1 MKATE
6 ILSKIKTYLGEDTA
20 DIVENIEQSQV
31 VELAQAKLENGTVL
45 EAEAFESG
53 KEIFI
58 LTDDEKVAVP
68 VGEYQMED
76 GQILVVEEEGLI
88 AEIKEAE
95 AKEEEEVEASEE
107 VSEESLEETET
118 ELEEVEA
125 EYATKEELAEVKSM
139 LEEIKAMIEKKEEM
153 SEVEE
158 QVKEELSETPA
169 TEAIT
174 HNPEPKQ
181 KVSLK
186 YAQNRKQSTFDKVM
200 SKIVNN

>member
-20 DIVENIEQSQV
+20 DIVGYIEQSQV
-31 VELAQAKLENGTVL
+31 VELAQAKLDNGTVL
-45 EAEAFESG
+45 EAEAFEAG
-53 KEIFI
+53 NEIFI
-58 LTDDEKVAVP
+58 LTDDEKVALP
-68 VGEYQMED
+68 IGEYTMED
-76 GQILVVEEEGLI
+76 GQILVVSEEGI
-88 AEIKEAE
+88 IGEIKSAE
-95 AKEEEEVEASEE
+95 QEEEVEASEE
-107 VSEESLEETET
+107 VSEET

-125 EYATKEELAEVKSM
+125 EYATKEELAEVRS
-139 LEEIKAMIEKKEEM
+139 LVEEIKQMIEKKEEM

>member
-20 DIVENIEQSQV
+20 DIVENVEQDQEV
-31 VELAQAKLENGTVL
+31 KVELAQAKLENGTVL

-88 AEIKEAE
+88 AEIKKAE
-95 AKEEEEVEASEE
+95 AKEEEEVEASE
-107 VSEESLEETET
+107 ET

-125 EYATKEELAEVKSM
+125 EYATKEELAEVKS
-139 LEEIKAMIEKKEEM
+139 LVEEIKAMIDKKEEM

-181 KVSLK
+181 KVNLK
-186 YAQNRKQSTFDKVM
+186 FAKNRKTSTLDKVM

>member
-20 DIVENIEQSQV
+20 DIVENVEQDQEV
-31 VELAQAKLENGTVL
+31 KVELAQVKLENGTVL
-45 EAEAFESG
+45 EAEAVESG
-53 KEIFI
+53 KEVFL

-76 GQILVVEEEGLI
+76 GQLLVVQEEGLI
-88 AEIKEAE
+88 AEIKKAE

-107 VSEESLEETET
+107 EELDKHD
-118 ELEEVEA
+118 EEVEA
-125 EYATKEELAEVKSM
+125 KYATKEELAEVKS
-139 LEEIKAMIEKKEEM
+139 LVEEIKQMIEKKEEM

-169 TEAIT
+169 AEAIT
-174 HNPEPKQ
+174 HNPEPQQ
-181 KVSLK
+181 KVNLK
-186 YAQNRKQSTFDKVM
+186 FAKNRKTSTLDKVM
-200 SKIVNN
+200 SKIVNS

>member
-45 EAEAFESG
+45 EAEAFEAG
-53 KEIFI
+53 NEIFI

-88 AEIKEAE
+88 AEIKKAE

-107 VSEESLEETET
+107 VSEELETE
-118 ELEEVEA
+118 EEVKA
-125 EYATKEELAEVKSM
+125 EYATKEELAEVRS
-139 LEEIKAMIEKKEEM
+139 LVEEIKQMIEKKEEM

>member
-20 DIVENIEQSQV
+20 DIVENVEQDQEV
-31 VELAQAKLENGTVL
+31 KVELAQAKLDNGTVL

-76 GQILVVEEEGLI
+76 GQILVVKEEGLI
-88 AEIKEAE
+88 GEIKKAE

-107 VSEESLEETET
+107 EELDKHD
-118 ELEEVEA
+118 EEVEA
-125 EYATKEELAEVKSM
+125 KYATKEELAEVKS
-139 LEEIKAMIEKKEEM
+139 LVEEIKAMIEKKEEM

-169 TEAIT
+169 AEAIT

-181 KVSLK
+181 KVNLK
-186 YAQNRKQSTFDKVM
+186 FAKNRKTSTLDKVM
-200 SKIVNN
+200 SKIVNS

>member
-20 DIVENIEQSQV
+20 DIVNDIEQTQEV
-31 VELAQAKLENGTVL
+31 KLAQAKLDNGTVL

-53 KEIFI
+53 NEVFI
-58 LTDDEKVAVP
+58 VSDDERVAVP
-68 VGEYQMED
+68 VGEYLMED
-76 GQILVVEEEGLI
+76 GQILVVSEEGVI
-88 AEIKEAE
+88 GEIKSEE
-95 AKEEEEVEASEE
+95 AKEEEEEVEATEE
-107 VSEESLEETET
+107 I
-118 ELEEVEA
+118 EEVEA

-139 LEEIKAMIEKKEEM
+139 LEEIKAMIDKKEEM

-169 TEAIT
+169 SEPIN

-181 KVSLK
+181 KVNLK
-186 YAQNRKQSTFDKVM
+186 YSQNRKQSTFDKVM
-200 SKIVNN
+200 NKIINN

>member
-68 VGEYQMED
+68 VGEYTMED
-76 GQILVVEEEGLI
+76 GQILVVSEEGI
-88 AEIKEAE
+88 IGEIKSAE
-95 AKEEEEVEASEE
+95 QEEEVEASEE
-107 VSEESLEETET
+107 VSEET

>member
-20 DIVENIEQSQV
+20 DIVNDIEQSQV
-31 VELAQAKLENGTVL
+31 VELAQAKLDNGTVL
-45 EAEAFESG
+45 EAEAFEAG
-53 KEIFI
+53 NEIFI

-68 VGEYQMED
+68 VGEYTMED
-76 GQILVVEEEGLI
+76 GQILVVSEEGI
-88 AEIKEAE
+88 IGEIKSAE
-95 AKEEEEVEASEE
+95 QEEEEVEASDEVEE
-107 VSEESLEETET
+107 LE
-118 ELEEVEA
+118 EEVEA
-125 EYATKEELAEVKSM
+125 QYATKEELAEVRS
-139 LEEIKAMIEKKEEM
+139 LVEEIKQMIEKKEEM

-186 YAQNRKQSTFDKVM
+186 YAQNRKQNTFDKVM

>member
-58 LTDDEKVAVP
+58 LTDDDKVALP
-68 VGEYQMED
+68 IGEYTMED
-76 GQILVVEEEGLI
+76 GQILVVEEEGI
-88 AEIKEAE
+88 IGEIKSAE
-95 AKEEEEVEASEE
+95 QEEEVEASEE
-107 VSEESLEETET
+107 QVEEQLEE
-118 ELEEVEA
+118 EEVEA
-125 EYATKEELAEVKSM
+125 KYATKEELAEVKS
-139 LEEIKAMIEKKEEM
+139 LVEEIKAMIEKKEEM

>member
-20 DIVENIEQSQV
+20 DIVENVEQDQEV
-31 VELAQAKLENGTVL
+31 KVELAQVKLENGTVL
-45 EAEAFESG
+45 EEEAFESG
-53 KEIFI
+53 KEVFI

-76 GQILVVEEEGLI
+76 GQLLVVQEEGLI
-88 AEIKEAE
+88 AEIKKAE

-107 VSEESLEETET
+107 EELDKHD
-118 ELEEVEA
+118 EEVEA
-125 EYATKEELAEVKSM
+125 KYATKEELAEVKS
-139 LEEIKAMIEKKEEM
+139 LVEEIKQMIEKKEEM

-169 TEAIT
+169 AEAIT
-174 HNPEPKQ
+174 HNPEPQQ
-181 KVSLK
+181 KVNLK
-186 YAQNRKQSTFDKVM
+186 FAKNRKTSTLDKVM
-200 SKIVNN
+200 SKIVNS

>member
-53 KEIFI
+53 NEIFI

-76 GQILVVEEEGLI
+76 GQILVVSEEGI
-88 AEIKEAE
+88 IGEIKSESQE
-95 AKEEEEVEASEE
+95 EEEEVEASEE
-107 VSEESLEETET
+107 VSEDT

-125 EYATKEELAEVKSM
+125 EYATKEELAEVRS
-139 LEEIKAMIEKKEEM
+139 LVEEIKQMIEKKEEM

>member
-76 GQILVVEEEGLI
+76 GQILVVSEEGI
-88 AEIKEAE
+88 IGEIKSAE
-95 AKEEEEVEASEE
+95 QEEEEVEASEE
-107 VSEESLEETET
+107 VE

-125 EYATKEELAEVKSM
+125 QYATKEELAEVRS
-139 LEEIKAMIEKKEEM
+139 LVEEIKQMIEKKEEM

>member
-31 VELAQAKLENGTVL
+31 VELAQAKLDNGTVL
-45 EAEAFESG
+45 EAEAFEAG
-53 KEIFI
+53 NEIFI

-76 GQILVVEEEGLI
+76 GQILVVSEEGI
-88 AEIKEAE
+88 IGEIKEAE

-107 VSEESLEETET
+107 VSEET

-186 YAQNRKQSTFDKVM
+186 YSQNRKQSTFDKVM

>member
-20 DIVENIEQSQV
+20 DIVENVEQDQEV
-31 VELAQAKLENGTVL
+31 KVELAQAKLENGTVL

-53 KEIFI
+53 NEIFI

-76 GQILVVEEEGLI
+76 GQILVVKEEGLI
-88 AEIKEAE
+88 GEIKKAE

-107 VSEESLEETET
+107 QVEEQLEE
-118 ELEEVEA
+118 EEVEA
-125 EYATKEELAEVKSM
+125 KYATKEELAEVKS
-139 LEEIKAMIEKKEEM
+139 LVEEIKQMIEKKEEM

-169 TEAIT
+169 AEAIT
-174 HNPEPKQ
+174 HNPEPQQ
-181 KVSLK
+181 KVNLK
-186 YAQNRKQSTFDKVM
+186 FAKNRKLSTLDKVM

>member
-20 DIVENIEQSQV
+20 DIVNDIEQTQEV
-31 VELAQAKLENGTVL
+31 KLAQAKLDNGTVL

-53 KEIFI
+53 NEVFI
-58 LTDDEKVAVP
+58 VSDDEKVAVP
-68 VGEYQMED
+68 VGEYLMED
-76 GQILVVEEEGLI
+76 GQILVVSEEGVI
-88 AEIKEAE
+88 GEIKSEE
-95 AKEEEEVEASEE
+95 AKEEEEEVEATEE
-107 VSEESLEETET
+107 I
-118 ELEEVEA
+118 EEVEA

-139 LEEIKAMIEKKEEM
+139 LEEIKAMIDKKEEM

-169 TEAIT
+169 SEPIN

-181 KVSLK
+181 KVNLK
-186 YAQNRKQSTFDKVM
+186 YSQNRKQSTFDKVM
-200 SKIVNN
+200 NKIINN

>member
-6 ILSKIKTYLGEDTA
+6 ILNKIKTYLGEDTA

-76 GQILVVEEEGLI
+76 GQILVVSEEGI
-88 AEIKEAE
+88 IGEIKSAE
-95 AKEEEEVEASEE
+95 QEEEVEASEE
-107 VSEESLEETET
+107 VSEET

>member
-6 ILSKIKTYLGEDTA
+6 ILSKIKTYLGEDTV

-31 VELAQAKLENGTVL
+31 VELAQAKLDNGTVL
-45 EAEAFESG
+45 EAEAFEAG
-53 KEIFI
+53 NEIFI

-68 VGEYQMED
+68 VGEYTMED
-76 GQILVVEEEGLI
+76 GQILVVSEEGI
-88 AEIKEAE
+88 IGEIKSAE
-95 AKEEEEVEASEE
+95 QEEEVEASEE
-107 VSEESLEETET
+107 VSEETET

>member
-45 EAEAFESG
+45 EAEAFEAG
-53 KEIFI
+53 NEIFI

-76 GQILVVEEEGLI
+76 GQILVVSEEGLI
-88 AEIKEAE
+88 GEIKSAE
-95 AKEEEEVEASEE
+95 QEEEVEASEE
-107 VSEESLEETET
+107 VEELE
-118 ELEEVEA
+118 EEVEA
-125 EYATKEELAEVKSM
+125 KYATKEELAEVKS
-139 LEEIKAMIEKKEEM
+139 LVEEIKTMIENKEEM

-158 QVKEELSETPA
+158 QVKAELSETPA

-174 HNPEPKQ
+174 HNPEPKKQ
-181 KVSLK
+181 VNLK
-186 YAQNRKQSTFDKVM
+186 FAQNRKQGTIDRVM
-200 SKIVNN
+200 QKLINN

>member
-20 DIVENIEQSQV
+20 DIVENVEQDQEV
-31 VELAQAKLENGTVL
+31 KVELAQAKLENGTVL

-76 GQILVVEEEGLI
+76 GQILVVKEEGLI
-88 AEIKEAE
+88 GEIKKAE

-107 VSEESLEETET
+107 EELDKHD
-118 ELEEVEA
+118 EEVEA
-125 EYATKEELAEVKSM
+125 KYATKEELAEVKS
-139 LEEIKAMIEKKEEM
+139 LVEEIKQMIEKKEEM

-169 TEAIT
+169 AEAIT

-181 KVSLK
+181 KVNLK
-186 YAQNRKQSTFDKVM
+186 FAKNRKLSTLDKVM
-200 SKIVNN
+200 SKIVNS

>member
-6 ILSKIKTYLGEDTA
+6 ILNKIKTYLGEDTA

-76 GQILVVEEEGLI
+76 GQILVIEEEGLI
-88 AEIKEAE
+88 AEIKKAE

-107 VSEESLEETET
+107 VSEELETET

>member
-68 VGEYQMED
+68 VGEYTMED
-76 GQILVVEEEGLI
+76 GQILVVSEEGI
-88 AEIKEAE
+88 IGEIKSAE
-95 AKEEEEVEASEE
+95 QEEEEVEASEE
-107 VSEESLEETET
+107 VSEELETE
-118 ELEEVEA
+118 EEVKA
-125 EYATKEELAEVKSM
+125 EYATKEELAEVRS
-139 LEEIKAMIEKKEEM
+139 LVEEIKQMIEKKEEM

>member
-31 VELAQAKLENGTVL
+31 VELAQAKLDNGTVL
-45 EAEAFESG
+45 EAEAFEAG
-53 KEIFI
+53 NEIFI

-76 GQILVVEEEGLI
+76 GQILVVSEEGI
-88 AEIKEAE
+88 IGEIKSAE
-95 AKEEEEVEASEE
+95 QEEEEVEASEE
-107 VSEESLEETET
+107 VSEET

>member
-58 LTDDEKVAVP
+58 LTDDEKVALP
-68 VGEYQMED
+68 IGEYTMED
-76 GQILVVEEEGLI
+76 GQILVVSEEGI
-88 AEIKEAE
+88 IGEIKSAE
-95 AKEEEEVEASEE
+95 QEEEVEASEE
-107 VSEESLEETET
+107 VSEELETET

-125 EYATKEELAEVKSM
+125 EYATKEELAEVRS
-139 LEEIKAMIEKKEEM
+139 LVEEIKQMIEKKEEM

-181 KVSLK
+181 KLNLK
-186 YAQNRKQSTFDKVM
+186 YAQNRKQNTFDKVM

>member
-20 DIVENIEQSQV
+20 DIVENVEQDQEV
-31 VELAQAKLENGTVL
+31 KVELAQVKLENGTVL

-53 KEIFI
+53 KEVFI

-76 GQILVVEEEGLI
+76 GQILVVQEEGLI
-88 AEIKEAE
+88 AEIKKAE
-95 AKEEEEVEASEE
+95 AKEEEAVEASEE
-107 VSEESLEETET
+107 QVEEQLEE
-118 ELEEVEA
+118 EEVEA
-125 EYATKEELAEVKSM
+125 KYATKEELAEVKS
-139 LEEIKAMIEKKEEM
+139 LVEEIKAMIEKKEEM

-158 QVKEELSETPA
+158 QVKEKLSETPA
-169 TEAIT
+169 AEAIT

-181 KVSLK
+181 KVNLK
-186 YAQNRKQSTFDKVM
+186 FAKNRKTSTLDKVM
-200 SKIVNN
+200 SKIVNS

>member
-20 DIVENIEQSQV
+20 DIVENVEQDQEV
-31 VELAQAKLENGTVL
+31 KVELAQAKLENGTVL

-76 GQILVVEEEGLI
+76 GQILVVQEEGLI
-88 AEIKEAE
+88 AEIKKAE

-107 VSEESLEETET
+107 QVEEQLEE
-118 ELEEVEA
+118 EEVEA
-125 EYATKEELAEVKSM
+125 KYATKEELAEVKS
-139 LEEIKAMIEKKEEM
+139 LVEEIKAMIDKKEEM

-169 TEAIT
+169 AEAIT
-174 HNPEPKQ
+174 HNPEPQQ
-181 KVSLK
+181 KVNLK
-186 YAQNRKQSTFDKVM
+186 FAKNRKTSTLDKVM
-200 SKIVNN
+200 SKIVNS

>member
-68 VGEYQMED
+68 VGEYTMED
-76 GQILVVEEEGLI
+76 GQILVVEEEGI
-88 AEIKEAE
+88 IGEIKSAE
-95 AKEEEEVEASEE
+95 QEEEEVEASEE
-107 VSEESLEETET
+107 VEELE
-118 ELEEVEA
+118 EEVEA
-125 EYATKEELAEVKSM
+125 QYATKEELAEVRS
-139 LEEIKAMIEKKEEM
+139 LVEEIKQMIEKKEEM

>member
-20 DIVENIEQSQV
+20 DIVENVEQDQEV
-31 VELAQAKLENGTVL
+31 KVELAQAKLENGTVL

-76 GQILVVEEEGLI
+76 GQILVVQGEGLI
-88 AEIKEAE
+88 AEIKKAE

-107 VSEESLEETET
+107 QVEEQLEE
-118 ELEEVEA
+118 EEVEA
-125 EYATKEELAEVKSM
+125 KYATKEELAEVKS
-139 LEEIKAMIEKKEEM
+139 LVEEIKAMIDKKEEM

-169 TEAIT
+169 AEAIT
-174 HNPEPKQ
+174 HNPEPQQ
-181 KVSLK
+181 KVNLK
-186 YAQNRKQSTFDKVM
+186 FAKNRKTSTLDKVM
-200 SKIVNN
+200 SKIVNS

>member
-20 DIVENIEQSQV
+20 DIVNDIEQTQEV
-31 VELAQAKLENGTVL
+31 KLAQAKLDNGTVL

-53 KEIFI
+53 NEIFI
-58 LTDDEKVAVP
+58 VSDDEKVAVP
-68 VGEYQMED
+68 VGEYLMED
-76 GQILVVEEEGLI
+76 GKILVISEEGVI
-88 AEIKEAE
+88 GEIKSESQE
-95 AKEEEEVEASEE
+95 EEEEVEASEE
-107 VSEESLEETET
+107 IEK
-118 ELEEVEA
+118 VEA

-139 LEEIKAMIEKKEEM
+139 LEEIKAMIDKKEEM

-169 TEAIT
+169 SEPIT

>member
-88 AEIKEAE
+88 AEIKKAE

-107 VSEESLEETET
+107 VSEET

>member
-20 DIVENIEQSQV
+20 DIVNDIEQSQV

-68 VGEYQMED
+68 VGEYTMED
-76 GQILVVEEEGLI
+76 GQILVVSEEGI
-88 AEIKEAE
+88 IGEIKSAE
-95 AKEEEEVEASEE
+95 QEEEEVEASDEVEE
-107 VSEESLEETET
+107 LE
-118 ELEEVEA
+118 EEVEA
-125 EYATKEELAEVKSM
+125 QYATKEELAEVRS
-139 LEEIKAMIEKKEEM
+139 LVEEIKQMIEKKEEM

-181 KVSLK
+181 KLNLK
-186 YAQNRKQSTFDKVM
+186 YAQNRKQNTFDKVM

>member
-20 DIVENIEQSQV
+20 DIVENIEQTQV
-31 VELAQAKLENGTVL
+31 VELAQAKLDNGTVL
-45 EAEAFESG
+45 EAEAFEAG
-53 KEIFI
+53 NEIFI

-68 VGEYQMED
+68 VGEYTMED
-76 GQILVVEEEGLI
+76 GQILVVSEEGI
-88 AEIKEAE
+88 IGEIKSAE
-95 AKEEEEVEASEE
+95 QEEEEVEASEE
-107 VSEESLEETET
+107 VE

>member
-76 GQILVVEEEGLI
+76 GQILVVSEEGI
-88 AEIKEAE
+88 IGEIKSAE
-95 AKEEEEVEASEE
+95 QEEEEVEASEE
-107 VSEESLEETET
+107 VSEDT

-125 EYATKEELAEVKSM
+125 EYATKEELAEVKS
-139 LEEIKAMIEKKEEM
+139 LVEEIKAMIEKKEEM
-153 SEVEE
+153 SEVEK

-181 KVSLK
+181 KISLK
-186 YAQNRKQSTFDKVM
+186 YSQNRKQSTFDKVM